1 MSSKVNQFKPL
12 AGIRY
17 ASPNSSPDEF
27 KSRKSSGIIKAAG
40 SSANR
45 HQVEVNNAI
54 NDVVAE
60 VLDSFTTT
68 VKNSQAK
75 HLIEIMSKNF
85 KFFKTAFSNLID
97 KILVIE

>member
-1 MSSKVNQFKPL
+1 
-12 AGIRY
+12 
-17 ASPNSSPDEF
+17 
-27 KSRKSSGIIKAAG
+27 
-40 SSANR
+40 
-45 HQVEVNNAI
+45 VNNAI